1 MLFEVLRANDNSVVM
16 YTTSSSCVTAED
28 IDALSCAG
36 YKFRV
41 DNKIVSK
48 QSAKLYAS
56 AEVHSDDISVDDSKR
71 ILTRYVRCVT
81 TGEVFKNQSLAAK
94 AYKIDP
100 AQVSDSIK
108 TGRVRS
114 GYLFDYIY
122 EGNGV

>member
-1 MLFEVLRANDNSVVM
+1 MLFEVLRASDNSVVM
-16 YTTSSSCVTAED
+16 YTTSTSCVTVED
-28 IDALSCAG
+28 IDVLSCAG

-71 ILTRYVRCVT
+71 IPTKYVRCVT

-122 EGNGV
+122 EDNGV